1 MAKTELNIPNF
12 YDPALFKTWG
22 NYLERR
28 TVQAFKQ
35 ETSPAG
41 QPWTP
46 LRPKTIER
54 KLKRKTPK
62 SRNKILRDTGALYD
76 SINTKILPDGIEFGT
91 NIKVGK
97 YSLGA
102 IHQYGAP
109 RRNIPPRPFLPLDA
123 TGRLLP
129 QDEAEIK
136 RITEKFIHAKLNR

>member
-1 MAKTELNIPNF
+1 MARTEFNLPDFN
-12 YDPALFKTWG
+12 DPALFAAWG

-28 TVQAFKQ
+28 TVRAFKQ
-35 ETSPAG
+35 ESSPDG
-41 QPWTP
+41 QAWTP

-54 KLKRKTPK
+54 KLRRKSPK

-76 SINTKILPDGIEFGT
+76 SIGTNLLPDGIEFGT
-91 NIKVGK
+91 NIKVGS

-123 TGRLLP
+123 TGQLLP
-129 QDEAEIK
+129 QDAVALQ
-136 RITEKFIHAKLNR
+136 RITEKFIQAKLNS